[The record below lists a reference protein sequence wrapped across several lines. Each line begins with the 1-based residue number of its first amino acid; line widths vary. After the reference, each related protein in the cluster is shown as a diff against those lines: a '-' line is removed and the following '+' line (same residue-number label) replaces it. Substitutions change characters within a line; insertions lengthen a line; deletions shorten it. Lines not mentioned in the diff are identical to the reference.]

1 MNITLLKSK
10 IHRATV
16 TGADL
21 DYEGSIAVD
30 RGLLKIANL
39 REFERV
45 DIYNCNNGE
54 RFSTYII
61 LGEPG
66 QIELNGAAAR
76 KVMPGDEVIIAAYVQ
91 MTEVEA
97 DSFHPTVVL
106 VNKDNSVKSIKHGVI
121 DELLEV
127 ESQRK

>member
-1 MNITLLKSK
+1 MNITLLKGK

-21 DYEGSIAVD
+21 DYEGSIAID
-30 RGLLKIANL
+30 TKLLEAAGF

-66 QIELNGAAAR
+66 QVALNGAAAR
-76 KVMPGDEVIIAAYVQ
+76 KVLPGDEVIIAAYAQ
-91 MTEVEA
+91 MSEVEA
-97 DSFHPTVVL
+97 ETFQPQVVM
-106 VNKDNSVKSIKHGVI
+106 VDKANRIKSVKGSRLEALSGI
-121 DELLEV
+121 EL
-127 ESQRK
+127 

>member
-1 MNITLLKSK
+1 MNITLLKAK

-21 DYEGSIAVD
+21 NYEGSISID
-30 RGLLKIANL
+30 RELLRMANL

-45 DIYNCNNGE
+45 DIYNCSNGE

-61 LGEPG
+61 LGDPG
-66 QIELNGAAAR
+66 QVELNGAAAR
-76 KVMPGDEVIIAAYVQ
+76 KVLPGDEVIIAAYAQ

-97 DSFHPTVVL
+97 EAFEPTVVL
-106 VNKDNSVKSIKHGVI
+106 VHKDNSVKSIKGSPSGQWMEI
-121 DELLEV
+121 
-127 ESQRK
+127 QR

>member
-1 MNITLLKSK
+1 MIITLLKAK

-16 TGADL
+16 TGADIN
-21 DYEGSIAVD
+21 YEGSISID
-30 RGLLKIANL
+30 QQLLKSANL

-66 QIELNGAAAR
+66 QVALNGAAAR
-76 KVMPGDEVIIAAYVQ
+76 LVVPGDEVIIAAYAQ
-91 MTEVEA
+91 MSEEEA
-97 DSFHPTVVL
+97 AEFQPKMVL
-106 VNKDNSVKSIKHGVI
+106 VHKDNSIKCAKQSVLE
-121 DELLEV
+121 ELLEINV
-127 ESQRK
+127 

>member
-30 RGLLKIANL
+30 RNLLKEANL

-66 QIELNGAAAR
+66 QVALNGAAAR
-76 KVMPGDEVIIAAYVQ
+76 KAIPGDEVIIASYVQ
-91 MTEVEA
+91 MTGEEA
-97 DSFHPTVVL
+97 DTFHPTVVL
-106 VNKDNSVKSIKHGVI
+106 VHKDNSIKSVKRHAVDVLAGIEG
-121 DELLEV
+121 
-127 ESQRK
+127 

>member
-1 MNITLLKSK
+1 MNITLLKAK

-30 RGLLKIANL
+30 RQLLKAANI

-66 QIELNGAAAR
+66 QVALNGAAAR
-76 KVMPGDEVIIAAYVQ
+76 KVLPGDEVIIASYAQ
-91 MTEVEA
+91 MTDAEA
-97 DSFHPTVVL
+97 NDFEPTVVI
-106 VNKDNSVKSIKHGVI
+106 VHKDNRIKSIKQKAI
-121 DELLEV
+121 EELLGMDV
-127 ESQRK
+127 

>member
-1 MNITLLKSK
+1 MNVTLLKAK

-16 TGADL
+16 TGADI
-21 DYEGSIAVD
+21 DYEGSISVD
-30 RGLLKIANL
+30 CNLLKVANL

-66 QIELNGAAAR
+66 QVALNGAAAR
-76 KVMPGDEVIIAAYVQ
+76 KVLPGDEVIIASYAQ
-91 MTEVEA
+91 MSEEEA
-97 DSFHPTVVL
+97 ETFQPTVVM
-106 VNKDNSVKSIKHGVI
+106 VNRDNSVKSIKQQAI
-121 DELLEV
+121 DEVMELD
-127 ESQRK
+127 R

>member
-1 MNITLLKSK
+1 MNITLLKAK

-16 TGADL
+16 TGADI
-21 DYEGSIAVD
+21 DYEGSISVD
-30 RGLLKIANL
+30 RDLLKVANL

-66 QIELNGAAAR
+66 QVALNGAAAR
-76 KVMPGDEVIIAAYVQ
+76 KVLPGDEVIIASYAQ
-91 MTEVEA
+91 MSEEEA
-97 DSFHPTVVL
+97 ESFQPTVVL
-106 VNKDNSVKSIKHGVI
+106 VNKDNSIKSIKAV
-121 DELLEV
+121 DQLLEI
-127 ESQRK
+127 ER

>member
-1 MNITLLKSK
+1 MNITLLKAK
-10 IHRATV
+10 IHRVTV

-30 RGLLKIANL
+30 RQLLKAANI

-66 QIELNGAAAR
+66 QVALNGAAAR
-76 KVMPGDEVIIAAYVQ
+76 KVLPGDEVIIASYAQ
-91 MTEVEA
+91 MTDAEA
-97 DSFHPTVVL
+97 NDFEPTVVM
-106 VNKDNSVKSIKHGVI
+106 VHKDNRIKSIKQKAI
-121 DELLEV
+121 EELLGMDV
-127 ESQRK
+127 

>member
-1 MNITLLKSK
+1 MNITLLKGK

-21 DYEGSIAVD
+21 DYEGSIAID
-30 RGLLKIANL
+30 PKLLDAVGI

-61 LGEPG
+61 IGDPG
-66 QIELNGAAAR
+66 QVALNGAAAR
-76 KVMPGDEVIIAAYVQ
+76 KVLPGDEVIIAAYAH
-91 MTEVEA
+91 MSEVEA
-97 DSFHPTVVL
+97 DAFRPKVVL
-106 VNKDNSVKSIKHGVI
+106 VDKANRIKSVKGNRM
-121 DELLEV
+121 EAPF
-127 ESQRK
+127 RC

>member
-1 MNITLLKSK
+1 MNITLLKAK

-16 TGADL
+16 TGADP
-21 DYEGSIAVD
+21 DYEGSISID
-30 RGLLKIANL
+30 RELLKSAKL

-66 QIELNGAAAR
+66 QIALNGAAAR
-76 KVMPGDEVIIAAYVQ
+76 KVLPGDEVIIASYVQ
-91 MTEVEA
+91 MTEKEA

-106 VNKDNSVKSIKHGVI
+106 VNKDNSIKAIKQTAI
-121 DELLEV
+121 DELLGIE
-127 ESQRK
+127 R

>member
-1 MNITLLKSK
+1 MNISLLKAK

-21 DYEGSIAVD
+21 DYEGSISVD
-30 RGLLKIANL
+30 RSLLKAANL

-61 LGEPG
+61 LGGPG
-66 QIELNGAAAR
+66 EVALNGAAAR
-76 KVMPGDEVIIAAYVQ
+76 KVLPGDEVIIAAYAQ
-91 MTEVEA
+91 MSEQEA
-97 DSFHPTVVL
+97 ETFDPTVVL
-106 VNKDNSVKSIKHGVI
+106 VHKDNSIKSIKQKAI
-121 DELLEV
+121 DELIGTDA
-127 ESQRK
+127 

>member
-1 MNITLLKSK
+1 MNITLLKAK

-21 DYEGSIAVD
+21 EYEGSIAVD
-30 RGLLKIANL
+30 TKLLEIANL
-39 REFERV
+39 REFEKV

-66 QIELNGAAAR
+66 QICLNGAAAR
-76 KVMPGDEVIIAAYVQ
+76 KVMSGDEVIIASYA
-91 MTEVEA
+91 MMSEA
-97 DSFHPTVVL
+97 EAEKFTPTVVL
-106 VNKDNSVKSIKHGVI
+106 VNKDNSVKSLKSKDV
-121 DELLEV
+121 DELLNV
-127 ESQRK
+127 KN